1 AVREIGIAFYDVFS
15 ITNTYLA
22 KILNGIS
29 EVASET
35 GFSLSIF
42 TFKGRSIYQGNDLL
56 RESLERRSI
65 SGLLLLS
72 RMAEKDIR
80 TLMEVGCPIVAVD
93 NEYVNLD
100 IPTVLTDDH
109 QMAYCMTEQLV
120 RGGHKV
126 GMVLGRWKEPQSHI
140 VDRLERMS
148 DGYRAAL
155 AAAGCDYDYR
165 VLKSREQME
174 GGIEDITAALDNV
187 LNEVTSLIV
196 DGDWLAEEVHK
207 YLTAH
212 GRTVGKD
219 IELCVYSDNL
229 ELPFAQ
235 TVYKPL
241 REMGRQAVRKLID
254 QINEVPF
261 TVKEILPTESKNCY

>member
-1 AVREIGIAFYDVFS
+1 MKQQIVSGSLARGTRLPPDQEVSKSLGVSIATIKEAYDELVREGYLARRPGRGTSVAVDIPALRSFSAVREIGIAFYDVFS

-100 IPTVLTDDH
+100 IPTVLT
-109 QMAYCMTEQLV
+109 
-120 RGGHKV
+120 
-126 GMVLGRWKEPQSHI
+126 
-140 VDRLERMS
+140 
-148 DGYRAAL
+148 
-155 AAAGCDYDYR
+155 
-165 VLKSREQME
+165 
-174 GGIEDITAALDNV
+174 
-187 LNEVTSLIV
+187 
-196 DGDWLAEEVHK
+196 
-207 YLTAH
+207 
-212 GRTVGKD
+212 
-219 IELCVYSDNL
+219 
-229 ELPFAQ
+229 
-235 TVYKPL
+235 
-241 REMGRQAVRKLID
+241 
-254 QINEVPF
+254 
-261 TVKEILPTESKNCY
+261 